1 MGCYSCTPMT
11 NDQFLNQCNGQV
23 CQAYD
28 NAGLPGLEADGGLPP
43 LQ

>member
-11 NDQFLNQCNGQV
+11 NDQFLNACNGQT

-28 NAGLPGLEADGGLPP
+28 NAGLPGLTADGGLPP
-43 LQ
+43 LP